1 MALSK
6 EARAKPETEALEK
19 RFLKAWQAEN
29 GIVGSSAEE
38 NARAKRR
45 KLNDLVAQESDDDDE
60 SSVEGESEIDED
72 LEEEGEEED
81 EEDVVNE

>member
-6 EARAKPETEALEK
+6 EARAKTETEALEK

-45 KLNDLVAQESDDDDE
+45 KLNDLVAQESDDDE
-60 SSVEGESEIDED
+60 SSVEGDSEIDDD
-72 LEEEGEEED
+72 LEEDDEDDD
-81 EEDVVNE
+81 EEDAGNE